1 MRFAPTLSVD
11 CSPPR
16 GCYAKTQRIF
26 YDFSCYGRYAIMVER
41 ISMDLNG
48 NVVKH
53 EVVEPAAGYVRAYD
67 AGAAAVL
74 DTCCPI
80 PERG

>member
-1 MRFAPTLSVD
+1 
-11 CSPPR
+11 
-16 GCYAKTQRIF
+16 
-26 YDFSCYGRYAIMVER
+26 MVER